1 MLEEEASFEF
11 LQLRTLF
18 KSHWKWFPISIV
30 LCLLIAGVYLFFT
43 APTVTVTGK
52 MEIIDKSKK
61 GGGGLS
67 VGMAMLN
74 NLPLGLG
81 SSLGGSLGGSVAI
94 DAEKEILTSN
104 TLVRNV
110 VKDLSLYTEYR
121 LSKWGRKTLLYQNNP
136 LTVSLDPAHVEWLDS
151 ELPLSFHQI
160 KLTIEKSASGYT
172 VEPTLIEGKEKTDL
186 PAQTFATLPATLK
199 TDAGTLTLTEN
210 KLPAKQAKAY
220 EGNYTLKVTITP
232 PSEVANDFIDR
243 FTAEPPSKKVM
254 NMLSLSLTDENVMR
268 GIDFI
273 NHLVEAYNNR
283 ANDDKNEEARKTDE
297 FVNARLAKIDAELGS
312 SDAAWESTKKDFQ
325 ITTPEVDAEEVMTKK
340 SVYET
345 QLVAIGTE
353 LQLHDY
359 LSEYVNDP
367 ANLYEIIP
375 AGISSAASASAT
387 TGSEGG
393 ATVSSG
399 GSAGTASLLAQHNTF
414 VNQRKELLKSVSEM
428 SPQLQRVNQS
438 IKELQPVIQ
447 TALKRDRQQIVM
459 RQNTLQREYGKYM
472 GRVGSA
478 PKMERVLTEIGRQRE
493 IKQGVYLLMLQKREE
508 TAMELANTTDKGK
521 LVDET
526 TLVKNSNKPQKKM
539 VLLVALFLGALLPAG
554 ILSLLQMFKQ
564 TIDTRAELESLTRLP
579 IIGEIP
585 STNSDD
591 ALRTLRT
598 NLLLNLKDNQKTILV
613 ASATPAAGKTF
624 LAQHLAATLTA
635 IGKKALYLDCDLR
648 KTSSSVP
655 MSEKSPSSAPLS
667 KDNSSVSSVTMS
679 EKSVSSVLMSEN
691 SVSSVLMSKDSH
703 PADILASESFAQQLK
718 TAQASNDY
726 VILDSP
732 ALGEYTDAYQLASFA
747 DATIYIVHSG
757 HTPKSAISS
766 LNTDKNLPNICLVLN
781 EVK

>member
-1 MLEEEASFEF
+1 MLEEEEASFDF
-11 LQLRTLF
+11 LQLWTLF

-67 VGMAMLN
+67 AGLAMLN

-81 SSLGGSLGGSVAI
+81 SSLGGAAGAGSI
-94 DAEKEILTSN
+94 ESEKEMILST

-110 VKDLSLYTEYR
+110 VKDLKLHTEYR

-136 LTVSLDPAHVEWLDS
+136 VEVTLDEAHLAWLDT
-151 ELPLSFHQI
+151 ELPLTFHQI
-160 KLTIEKSASGYT
+160 NLTITKDTSGYT
-172 VEPTLIEGKEKTDL
+172 VETMLKENKEKTDL

-220 EGNYTLKVTITP
+220 EGSYTLKVTITP

-254 NMLSLSLTDENVMR
+254 NMLSLSLTDENLMR

-283 ANDDKNEEARKTDE
+283 ANDEKNEEARKTDE

-340 SVYET
+340 SLYET
-345 QLVAIGTE
+345 QLVEIGTQ

-359 LSEYVNDP
+359 LSEFVNDP
-367 ANLYEIIP
+367 ANLFEFVP
-375 AGISSAASASAT
+375 LSL
-387 TGSEGG
+387 G
-393 ATVSSG
+393 ASG
-399 GSAGTASLLAQHNTF
+399 GDKKEGAVGTQNASLIQQHNNM
-414 VNQRKELLKSVSEM
+414 VNQRKDLLKSMSEM
-428 SPQLQRVNQS
+428 APQVQRLTES
-438 IKELQPVIQ
+438 IRELQPNIK
-447 TALKRDRQQIVM
+447 TAMKRDRESILMKKSAVE
-459 RQNTLQREYGKYM
+459 REYGKYM
-472 GRVGSA
+472 GRVGTA

-526 TLVKNSNKPQKKM
+526 TLVKNSSKPQKKM

-554 ILSLLQMFKQ
+554 ILYLLQMFKQ

-598 NLLLNLKDNQKTILV
+598 NLLLNLKAPQKTILV
-613 ASATPAAGKTF
+613 TSATPAAGKTF
-624 LAQHLAATLTA
+624 LAQHLATTLTA

-648 KTSSSVP
+648 KTCSSVTMSKENP
-655 MSEKSPSSAPLS
+655 SVSSVLMSEKSPSSAPLS

-679 EKSVSSVLMSEN
+679 EKSVSSVLMSKDN
-691 SVSSVLMSKDSH
+691 SSLQSSH
-703 PADILASESFAQQLK
+703 PADILASADFAQQLK
-718 TAQASNDY
+718 AAQASNDY

-747 DATIYIVHSG
+747 DATLYIVHSG
-757 HTPKSAISS
+757 KTPKSAIESLTKAPQFPNVMFA
-766 LNTDKNLPNICLVLN
+766 LNTTK
-781 EVK
+781 

>member
-1 MLEEEASFEF
+1 MNENMNNPAMLEEEEASFDF
-11 LQLRTLF
+11 LQLWTLF

-67 VGMAMLN
+67 AGMAMLN

-81 SSLGGSLGGSVAI
+81 SSLGGSLGGSLGI

-110 VKDLSLYTEYR
+110 VKDLNLYTEYR
-121 LSKWGRKTLLYQNNP
+121 LSKWGRKTLLYQNDP

-151 ELPLSFHQI
+151 ELPLTFHQI

-172 VEPTLIEGKEKTDL
+172 VEPTLVENKEKTDL
-186 PAQTFATLPATLK
+186 PAQTFTTLPATLK

-232 PSEVANDFIDR
+232 PSEVANDFIGR

-254 NMLSLSLTDENVMR
+254 NMLSLTLTDESVMR

-283 ANDDKNEEARKTDE
+283 ANDEKKNEARKTDE

-375 AGISSAASASAT
+375 AGISSAAIASAT

-393 ATVSSG
+393 TSASSG

-526 TLVKNSNKPQKKM
+526 TLVKGSNNPQKKM
-539 VLLVALFLGALLPAG
+539 VLLIALFLGALLPAG
-554 ILSLLQMFKQ
+554 ILYLIQMFKQ

-585 STNSDD
+585 SSNPDD

-598 NLLLNLKDNQKTILV
+598 NLLLNMKESQKTILV
-613 ASATPAAGKTF
+613 TSHGTADGKTF
-624 LAQHLAATLTA
+624 LAQHLATTLTA
-635 IGKKALYLDCDLR
+635 IGKKALYINADLR
-648 KTSSSVP
+648 NP
-655 MSEKSPSSAPLS
+655 
-667 KDNSSVSSVTMS
+667 SVSSVLMS
-679 EKSVSSVLMSEN
+679 EKSVSSVLMSKEN
-691 SVSSVLMSKDSH
+691 SSSSVLMSKSSH
-703 PADILASESFAQQLK
+703 PADVLASEAFAQQLK
-718 TAQASNDY
+718 AAQASNDY

-732 ALGEYTDAYQLASFA
+732 ALGDYTDAYQLASFA
-747 DATIYIVHSG
+747 DATLYIVHSG
-757 HTPKSAISS
+757 KTPKSAIESLTKAPQLPNVMFA
-766 LNTDKNLPNICLVLN
+766 LNTTK
-781 EVK
+781 

>member
-1 MLEEEASFEF
+1 MLEEEEASFDF
-11 LQLRTLF
+11 LQLWTLF

-67 VGMAMLN
+67 AGMAMLN

-81 SSLGGSLGGSVAI
+81 SSLGGSLGGSLGI

-110 VKDLSLYTEYR
+110 VKDLNLYTEYR

-151 ELPLSFHQI
+151 ELPLTFHQI
-160 KLTIEKSASGYT
+160 KLTIAKDNSGYT
-172 VEPTLIEGKEKTDL
+172 VETQLKENKEKTDL

-210 KLPAKQAKAY
+210 KLPAKEAKDYAD
-220 EGNYTLKVTITP
+220 GYTLKVLITP
-232 PSEVANDFIDR
+232 PSEMANDFIKR

-254 NMLSLSLTDENVMR
+254 NMLNLSLTDENVMR

-283 ANDDKNEEARKTDE
+283 ANDEKNEEALKTDE

-375 AGISSAASASAT
+375 SGISSAASASAST
-387 TGSEGG
+387 STGSAGG
-393 ATVSSG
+393 ASASSG

-554 ILSLLQMFKQ
+554 ILYLLQMFKQ

-598 NLLLNLKDNQKTILV
+598 NLLLNLKQNQKTILV
-613 ASATPAAGKTF
+613 TSATPAAGKTF

-635 IGKKALYLDCDLR
+635 IGKKALYINADLR
-648 KTSSSVP
+648 NPSVSSVL
-655 MSEKSPSSAPLS
+655 MSKEK
-667 KDNSSVSSVTMS
+667 SVSSVTMS
-679 EKSVSSVLMSEN
+679 EK

-703 PADILASESFAQQLK
+703 PADILASADFAQQLK
-718 TAQASNDY
+718 AAQASNDY

-747 DATIYIVHSG
+747 DATLYIVHSG
-757 HTPKSAISS
+757 KTPKSAIESLTKAPQLPNVMFA
-766 LNTDKNLPNICLVLN
+766 LNTTK
-781 EVK
+781 